1 MKTAKTKSNPT
12 QTVKTKPAQP
22 ILQSV
27 DFPSKTRIRL
37 KRIWIVGTLALG
49 ITLGSGLA
57 GGKVEAEAVYRDTPP
72 ASIDEIRSGQ
82 DAFLHALGTAS
93 EQDVYD
99 LMYEGLSLR
108 EIASIRGGSEH
119 DLLALQVRELE
130 QQLEQRL
137 ADGQITREA
146 YIAYKAELP
155 EIVAAS
161 LDSHMEAG

>member
-1 MKTAKTKSNPT
+1 MK
-12 QTVKTKPAQP
+12 TVKTKTEKPKTAKVKQAKP
-22 ILQSV
+22 VLQAAE
-27 DFPSKTRIRL
+27 FPSKTRIRL

-57 GGKVEAEAVYRDTPP
+57 GGKVEAEAVYRETPP
-72 ASIDEIRSGQ
+72 TSIDEVRSGQ

-108 EIASIRGGSEH
+108 EIAAMSGGSE
-119 DLLALQVRELE
+119 DELIALQVRELE

-155 EIVAAS
+155 EVVAAS
-161 LDSHMEAG
+161 LDSSMEAD

>member
-1 MKTAKTKSNPT
+1 MKTAKPKTD
-12 QTVKTKPAQP
+12 KTKTAKVKQAKPV
-22 ILQSV
+22 LQTAE
-27 DFPSKTRIRL
+27 FPSKTRIRL

-57 GGKVEAEAVYRDTPP
+57 GGKVEAEAVYRETPP

-82 DAFLHALGTAS
+82 DTFLHALGTAS
-93 EQDVYD
+93 EQEVYD

-108 EIASIRGGSEH
+108 EIASIRGGSER

-161 LDSHMEAG
+161 LDSRMEAD

>member
-1 MKTAKTKSNPT
+1 MKTAKSRTA
-12 QTVKTKPAQP
+12 KTKPAQAREAKP
-22 ILQSV
+22 KLQTTE
-27 DFPSKTRIRL
+27 FPSRTRIRL

-57 GGKVEAEAVYRDTPP
+57 GGKVEAEAVYRETPP
-72 ASIDEIRSGQ
+72 TSIDETRSGQ
-82 DAFLHALGTAS
+82 DAFLHAIGAAS
-93 EQDVYD
+93 QQDVYE

-108 EIASIRGGSEH
+108 EIAAISGGSE
-119 DLLALQVRELE
+119 DALIALQVRELE

-161 LDSHMEAG
+161 LDSSMDVE